1 MKSVQLKDVQQY
13 KDSDQWLHEEVS
25 TTLLICSPLL
35 ERQKNNN
42 TEVFQSSNYLHT
54 ETEAMK
60 IKKFD
65 DTNIEN
71 PVNNARNLKDILQNN
86 DLYSICLFLH
96 IQLVKG

>member
-1 MKSVQLKDVQQY
+1 MKRFLQHYWYVFHY
-13 KDSDQWLHEEVS
+13 K
-25 TTLLICSPLL
+25 
-35 ERQKNNN
+35 KGKKKNN
-42 TEVFQSSNYLHT
+42 TEVCQISNYLHT

-71 PVNNARNLKDILQNN
+71 PVNNARNQKDILQNN